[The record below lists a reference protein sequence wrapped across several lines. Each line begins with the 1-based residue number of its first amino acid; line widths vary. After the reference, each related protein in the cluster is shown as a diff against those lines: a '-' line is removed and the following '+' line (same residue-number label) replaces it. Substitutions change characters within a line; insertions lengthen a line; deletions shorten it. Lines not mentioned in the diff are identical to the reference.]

1 MAIKTGASA
10 ASSAAQR
17 TAVAVLA
24 AISVCHL
31 LNDVIQ
37 SLIVALYP
45 MIKDSLGL
53 DFRQIGL
60 ITFTFTV
67 TASVLQP
74 LVGYVTDRYP
84 TPYSLVVGMGCSLL
98 GLVIA
103 AFASTYGLVLVAVG
117 LIGMGSSVF
126 HPESSRVA
134 RLASG
139 GQHGLAQSV
148 FQVGGNF
155 GTALGPLLA
164 AFVVLPYGQGSL
176 AWFSVVALIGMI
188 LLAGIGSWYG
198 KTLKFNNGAPP
209 SEREAIHDL
218 AHGKVRKSVAILM
231 ALTFSKDFYLV
242 SLTSF
247 YTFYL
252 IHTFGLSV
260 RDAQLYLFLFLFA
273 VAAGTVIGGPI
284 GDRIGTRRVIWWSI
298 LGVLPFTLALPY
310 VGLAGDRGLE
320 RDHRVDPRLRPSCH
334 HRLCA
339 DLDPGAGRH
348 GGRLVLWPCLRR
360 RRHRRGL
367 SRLARRCDQHHL
379 CLPCVRLSAG
389 DRPARS
395 ISAGDGKT
403 CGAGK
408 TKEVRDVRFGA
419 PFAKMTARHSRNPA
433 LCSGGRLVS
442 CSRTDRPTPARARN
456 ISDPIAHARLFC
468 AEGLKRDRRSPCG

>member
-1 MAIKTGASA
+1 MAIETRSTAVTQ
-10 ASSAAQR
+10 AAQG

-24 AISVCHL
+24 AISICHM

-37 SLIVALYP
+37 SLIVSIYP
-45 MIKDSLGL
+45 ILKQNLSL

-74 LVGYVTDRYP
+74 VVGYVTDRSP
-84 TPYSLVVGMGCSLL
+84 TPYSLVLGMGSSLL
-98 GLVIA
+98 GLIIA

-139 GQHGLAQSV
+139 GQHGLAQAV

-164 AFVVLPYGQGSL
+164 AFIVLPYGQGSV
-176 AWFSVVALIGMI
+176 AWFSIVAFVGMTM
-188 LLAGIGSWYG
+188 LAGIGSWYG
-198 KTLKFNNGAPP
+198 KTLKLNNDAVRP
-209 SEREAIHDL
+209 SESEAIHEL
-218 AHGKVRKSVAILM
+218 THGKVRKSVAILT

-242 SLTSF
+242 SITSF
-247 YTFYL
+247 YIFYL

-260 RDAQLYLFLFLFA
+260 QSAQLYLFLFLFA

-310 VGLAGDRGLE
+310 VGLLGTAILSVIIGLILASAHPAIIVYAQSLIPGRVGMVAGLFFGLAFGAAGIGAAFLGWLA
-320 RDHRVDPRLRPSCH
+320 DQTSITFVYHV
-334 HRLCA
+334 CA
-339 DLDPGAGRH
+339 FLPAIGLLAAFLPETAKPKTRA
-348 GGRLVLWPCLRR
+348 
-360 RRHRRGL
+360 RRG
-367 SRLARRCDQHHL
+367 
-379 CLPCVRLSAG
+379 
-389 DRPARS
+389 
-395 ISAGDGKT
+395 
-403 CGAGK
+403 
-408 TKEVRDVRFGA
+408 
-419 PFAKMTARHSRNPA
+419 
-433 LCSGGRLVS
+433 
-442 CSRTDRPTPARARN
+442 
-456 ISDPIAHARLFC
+456 
-468 AEGLKRDRRSPCG
+468 KR

>member
-1 MAIKTGASA
+1 MAIETRNTA
-10 ASSAAQR
+10 ASSAAQG

-24 AISVCHL
+24 AISICHM

-45 MIKDSLGL
+45 MIKDSLAL

-60 ITFTFTV
+60 ITFTFTF
-67 TASVLQP
+67 TASLLQP
-74 LVGYVTDRYP
+74 VVGYVTDRYP
-84 TPYSLVVGMGCSLL
+84 TPYSLVLGMGCSLL
-98 GLVIA
+98 GLIVA

-164 AFVVLPYGQGSL
+164 AFIVLPYGQRSV
-176 AWFSVVALIGMI
+176 AWFSIVALIAMI
-188 LLAGIGSWYG
+188 MLAGIGSWYG
-198 KTLKFNNGAPP
+198 KTLKFKNGAPRP
-209 SEREAIHDL
+209 SESEAIHEL
-218 AHGKVRKSVAILM
+218 THGKVRKSVAILM

-242 SLTSF
+242 SITSF

-260 RDAQLYLFLFLFA
+260 QSAQLYLFLFLFA

-298 LGVLPFTLALPY
+298 FGVLPFTLALPF
-310 VGLAGDRGLE
+310 VGLILASAHPAIIVYAQSLIPGRVGMVAGLFFGLAFGVAGIGAAFLGWLA
-320 RDHRVDPRLRPSCH
+320 DATSIVFVYHV
-334 HRLCA
+334 CA
-339 DLDPGAGRH
+339 FLPAI
-348 GGRLVLWPCLRR
+348 
-360 RRHRRGL
+360 GL
-367 SRLARRCDQHHL
+367 LAAF
-379 CLPCVRLSAG
+379 LP
-389 DRPARS
+389 
-395 ISAGDGKT
+395 
-403 CGAGK
+403 
-408 TKEVRDVRFGA
+408 EM
-419 PFAKMTARHSRNPA
+419 AKPK
-433 LCSGGRLVS
+433 
-442 CSRTDRPTPARARN
+442 TPA
-456 ISDPIAHARLFC
+456 
-468 AEGLKRDRRSPCG
+468 KRGKR

>member
-1 MAIKTGASA
+1 MAIEARETA
-10 ASSAAQR
+10 AVSAAQR

-45 MIKDSLGL
+45 MIKESFAL

-60 ITFTFTV
+60 ITFTFTF
-67 TASVLQP
+67 TASLLQP

-84 TPYSLVVGMGCSLL
+84 TPYSLVAGMGCSLL
-98 GLVIA
+98 GLIIA

-164 AFVVLPYGQGSL
+164 AFIVLPYGQGSI
-176 AWFSVVALIGMI
+176 AWFSVVPLIAMI
-188 LLAGIGSWYG
+188 MLAGIGSWYG
-198 KTLKFNNGAPP
+198 KTLKLNKGPAHP
-209 SEREAIHDL
+209 SEREAIHEL
-218 AHGKVRKSVAILM
+218 THGKVRKAVAILM

-242 SLTSF
+242 SITSF

-260 RDAQLYLFLFLFA
+260 QSAQLYLFLFLLA
-273 VAAGTVIGGPI
+273 VAGGTVIGGPI

-298 LGVLPFTLALPY
+298 FGVLPFTLAMPY
-310 VGLAGDRGLE
+310 VGLFWTAILSVFIGLILASAHPAIIVYAQSLIPGRVGMVAGLFFGLAFGVAGIGAAFLGWLADRTSITLVYHVCAFLPAIGLLAAFLPE
-320 RDHRVDPRLRPSCH
+320 MAKPR
-334 HRLCA
+334 A
-339 DLDPGAGRH
+339 
-348 GGRLVLWPCLRR
+348 
-360 RRHRRGL
+360 
-367 SRLARRCDQHHL
+367 
-379 CLPCVRLSAG
+379 
-389 DRPARS
+389 
-395 ISAGDGKT
+395 
-403 CGAGK
+403 
-408 TKEVRDVRFGA
+408 
-419 PFAKMTARHSRNPA
+419 
-433 LCSGGRLVS
+433 
-442 CSRTDRPTPARARN
+442 ARAR
-456 ISDPIAHARLFC
+456 R
-468 AEGLKRDRRSPCG
+468 KR

>member
-1 MAIKTGASA
+1 MTARTGGTA
-10 ASSAAQR
+10 ASPAAQK

-24 AISVCHL
+24 TISICHL

-45 MIKDSLGL
+45 MIKQSLAL

-60 ITFTFTV
+60 ITFTFTF

-74 LVGYVTDRYP
+74 LVGFVTDRYP
-84 TPYSLVVGMGCSLL
+84 TPYSLVAGMGCSLL
-98 GLVIA
+98 GLLIA

-164 AFVVLPYGQGSL
+164 AFIVLPFGQGSI
-176 AWFSVVALIGMI
+176 AWFSIGALIGMVM
-188 LLAGIGSWYG
+188 LAAIGSWYG
-198 KTLKFNNGAPP
+198 RTLKFNNAAPTK
-209 SEREAIHDL
+209 EREAVHEL
-218 AHGKVRKSVAILM
+218 THGKVRKSVAILM

-242 SLTSF
+242 SITSF

-260 RDAQLYLFLFLFA
+260 RSAQLYLFLFLFS

-310 VGLAGDRGLE
+310 VGLLGTAILSVIIGLILASAHPAIIVYAQSLIPGRVGMVAGLFFGLAFG
-320 RDHRVDPRLRPSCH
+320 VAGIGAAFLGW
-334 HRLCA
+334 LA
-339 DLDPGAGRH
+339 DATSITFVYHVSAFLPAI
-348 GGRLVLWPCLRR
+348 
-360 RRHRRGL
+360 GL
-367 SRLARRCDQHHL
+367 LAVFLPEMAKPKRAPARR
-379 CLPCVRLSAG
+379 
-389 DRPARS
+389 
-395 ISAGDGKT
+395 K
-403 CGAGK
+403 K
-408 TKEVRDVRFGA
+408 
-419 PFAKMTARHSRNPA
+419 
-433 LCSGGRLVS
+433 
-442 CSRTDRPTPARARN
+442 
-456 ISDPIAHARLFC
+456 
-468 AEGLKRDRRSPCG
+468 